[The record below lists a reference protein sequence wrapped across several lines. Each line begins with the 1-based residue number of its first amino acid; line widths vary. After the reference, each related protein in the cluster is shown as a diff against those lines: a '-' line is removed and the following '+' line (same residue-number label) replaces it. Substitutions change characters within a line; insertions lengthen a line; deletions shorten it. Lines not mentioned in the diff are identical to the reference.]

1 MTLQQL
7 KYILTIAET
16 GSISEAA
23 RRLFISQPSL
33 SNALQDIEKELHQP
47 LFMRRRNGVILTQ
60 FGQQFIGYARA
71 VHQQMDLLEDR
82 FINSRPPKIR
92 FSVSTQHYTFTANAF
107 VHMVKQFGEDRF
119 EFILNETQTYQ
130 ILEDVKNR
138 FSDLG
143 VIYLSQSNESIL
155 RKEIEQ
161 RELQFTPLFT
171 TKPHVFLRRNHPLS
185 TKSLVTLEELAPYPR
200 LNFLQGP
207 YESNYFSEELLS
219 TLPADKLIRISDR
232 ASVVNLLIGLDGY
245 TISSGIMPSYLQ
257 GDVLIAIPLDYDET
271 ITIGYV
277 QLKNQ
282 SLSELA
288 SIYIE
293 ALKSYEK
300 EITS

>member
-1 MTLQQL
+1 MTLQQI

-16 GSISEAA
+16 NSITEAA

-33 SNALQDIEKELHQP
+33 SNALQDIEKQLQAP
-47 LFMRRRNGVILTQ
+47 IFIRRRNGVILTQ

-71 VHQQMDLLEDR
+71 VQQQMNLLEDN
-82 FINSRPPKIR
+82 FINNRPSNIR

-107 VHMVKQFGEDRF
+107 VEMVQQFGEERF

-130 ILEDVKNR
+130 ILKDVKNR

-143 VIYLSQSNESIL
+143 VLYLSQSNEAVL

-161 RELQFTPLFT
+161 RQLQFIPLFT
-171 TKPHVFLRRNHPLS
+171 TKPHVFLRKNHPLS
-185 TKSLVTLEELAPYPR
+185 TKSIVTLDDLKPYAR

-219 TLPADKLIRISDR
+219 TLPTDKLIRISDR
-232 ASVVNLLIGLDGY
+232 ASVVNLLVGLDGY

-257 GDVLIAIPLDYDET
+257 GDALIAIPLDYDET

-277 QLKNQ
+277 KLKNQ
-282 SLSELA
+282 TLSELA
-288 SIYIE
+288 LLYIE
-293 ALKSYEK
+293 ALKTYENK
-300 EITS
+300 H

>member
-1 MTLQQL
+1 MTLQQI
-7 KYILTIAET
+7 KYILAIAET
-16 GSISEAA
+16 NSITEAA

-33 SNALQDIEKELHQP
+33 SNALQDIEKELQAP
-47 LFMRRRNGVILTQ
+47 LFIRRRNGVILTQ

-71 VHQQMDLLEDR
+71 VQQQVDLLEDN
-82 FINSRPPKIR
+82 FINNRPSNIR

-107 VHMVKQFGEDRF
+107 VEMVKQFGEERF

-143 VIYLSQSNESIL
+143 VLYLSQSNEAVL

-161 RELQFTPLFT
+161 RQLQFIPLFT
-171 TKPHVFLRRNHPLS
+171 TKPHVFLRKNHPLS
-185 TKSLVTLEELAPYPR
+185 TKSIVTLEDLKPYAR

-219 TLPADKLIRISDR
+219 TLPTDKLIRISDR
-232 ASVVNLLIGLDGY
+232 ASVVNLLVGLDGY
-245 TISSGIMPSYLQ
+245 TISIGIMPSYLQ
-257 GDVLIAIPLDYDET
+257 GDVLIAIPLDYDES

-277 QLKNQ
+277 KLKNQ
-282 SLSELA
+282 TLSELA
-288 SIYIE
+288 LLYIE
-293 ALKSYEK
+293 ALKTYENK
-300 EITS
+300 H

>member
-1 MTLQQL
+1 MTLQQI

-16 GSISEAA
+16 NSITEAA

-33 SNALQDIEKELHQP
+33 SNALQDIEKELQTP
-47 LFMRRRNGVILTQ
+47 LFIRRRNGVILTQ

-71 VHQQMDLLEDR
+71 VQQQMNLLEDN
-82 FINSRPPKIR
+82 FINNRPSNIR
-92 FSVSTQHYTFTANAF
+92 FSVSTQHYTFTANTF
-107 VHMVKQFGEDRF
+107 VEMVKQFGEDRF

-143 VIYLSQSNESIL
+143 VLYLSQSNEAVL

-161 RELQFTPLFT
+161 RELQFIPLFT
-171 TKPHVFLRRNHPLS
+171 TKPHVFLRKNHPLS
-185 TKSLVTLEELAPYPR
+185 TKSIVTLDDLQPYAR

-219 TLPADKLIRISDR
+219 TLPTDKLIRISDR
-232 ASVVNLLIGLDGY
+232 ASVVNLLVGLDGY

-257 GDVLIAIPLDYDET
+257 GDALIAIPLDYDET

-277 QLKNQ
+277 KLKNQ
-282 SLSELA
+282 TLSELA
-288 SIYIE
+288 LLYIE
-293 ALKSYEK
+293 ALKTYENK
-300 EITS
+300 H

>member
-1 MTLQQL
+1 MTLQQI

-16 GSISEAA
+16 NSITEAA

-33 SNALQDIEKELHQP
+33 SNALQDIEKELQTP
-47 LFMRRRNGVILTQ
+47 LFIRRRNGVILTQ

-71 VHQQMDLLEDR
+71 VQQQMNLLEDN
-82 FINSRPPKIR
+82 FINNRPSNIR

-107 VHMVKQFGEDRF
+107 VEMVKQFGEDRF

-143 VIYLSQSNESIL
+143 VLYLSQSNEAVL

-161 RELQFTPLFT
+161 RELQFIPLFT
-171 TKPHVFLRRNHPLS
+171 TKPHVFLRKNHPLS
-185 TKSLVTLEELAPYPR
+185 TKSIVTLDDLQPYAR

-219 TLPADKLIRISDR
+219 TLPTDKLIRISDR
-232 ASVVNLLIGLDGY
+232 ASVVNLLVGLDGY

-257 GDVLIAIPLDYDET
+257 GDALIAIPLDYDET

-277 QLKNQ
+277 KLKNQ
-282 SLSELA
+282 TLSELA
-288 SIYIE
+288 LLYIE
-293 ALKSYEK
+293 ALKTYENK
-300 EITS
+300 H

>member
-1 MTLQQL
+1 MTLQQI

-16 GSISEAA
+16 NSITEAA

-33 SNALQDIEKELHQP
+33 SNALQDIEKELQAP
-47 LFMRRRNGVILTQ
+47 LFIRRRNGVILTQ

-71 VHQQMDLLEDR
+71 VQQQMNLLEDN
-82 FINSRPPKIR
+82 FINNRPSNIR

-107 VHMVKQFGEDRF
+107 VEMVQQFGEDRF

-143 VIYLSQSNESIL
+143 VLYLSQSNEAVL

-161 RELQFTPLFT
+161 RQLQFIPLFT
-171 TKPHVFLRRNHPLS
+171 TKPHVFLRKNHPLS
-185 TKSLVTLEELAPYPR
+185 TKSIVTLDDLKPYAR

-219 TLPADKLIRISDR
+219 TLPTDKLIRISDR
-232 ASVVNLLIGLDGY
+232 ASVVNLLVGLDGY

-257 GDVLIAIPLDYDET
+257 GDALIAIPLDYDET

-277 QLKNQ
+277 KLKNQ
-282 SLSELA
+282 TLSELA
-288 SIYIE
+288 LLYIE
-293 ALKSYEK
+293 ALKTYENK
-300 EITS
+300 H

>member
-1 MTLQQL
+1 MTLQQI

-16 GSISEAA
+16 NSITEAA

-33 SNALQDIEKELHQP
+33 SNALQDIEKELQAP
-47 LFMRRRNGVILTQ
+47 IFIRRRNGVILTQ

-71 VHQQMDLLEDR
+71 VQQQMNLLEDN
-82 FINSRPPKIR
+82 FINNRPSNIR

-107 VHMVKQFGEDRF
+107 VEMVQQFGEERF

-130 ILEDVKNR
+130 ILKDVKNR

-143 VIYLSQSNESIL
+143 VLYLSQSNEAVL

-161 RELQFTPLFT
+161 RQLQFIPLFT
-171 TKPHVFLRRNHPLS
+171 TKPHVFLRKNHPLS
-185 TKSLVTLEELAPYPR
+185 TKSIVTLDDLKPYAR

-219 TLPADKLIRISDR
+219 TLPTDKLIRISDR
-232 ASVVNLLIGLDGY
+232 ASVVNLLVGLDGY

-257 GDVLIAIPLDYDET
+257 GDALIAIPLDYDET

-277 QLKNQ
+277 KLKNQ
-282 SLSELA
+282 TLSELA
-288 SIYIE
+288 LLYIE
-293 ALKSYEK
+293 ALKTYENK
-300 EITS
+300 H